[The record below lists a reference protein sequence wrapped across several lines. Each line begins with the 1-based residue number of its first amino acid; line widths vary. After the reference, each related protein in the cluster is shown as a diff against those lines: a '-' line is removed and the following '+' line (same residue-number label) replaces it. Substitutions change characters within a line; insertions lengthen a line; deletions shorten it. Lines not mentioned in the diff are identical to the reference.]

1 MFIPMSTAQPV
12 TRDPEQKREA
22 ILDAALDLFAG
33 RGFHGTAIPEIAER
47 ARVSAGT
54 IYRYFA
60 SKEALVNAVYQRE
73 KMSLAKA
80 LLPHELA
87 GRAGPSPRLMLH
99 EFFVAACRYGRERPL
114 SLAFLEHHHHKD
126 YLDQESRDLEQRM
139 FAPALLFLRD
149 AQEQMA
155 VKKCDP
161 ELLIAL
167 VWGMFNGLMRGHAE
181 KRFALDPAA
190 LAEAEECIWQAIR
203 A

>member
-1 MFIPMSTAQPV
+1 MVASHAV

-22 ILDAALDLFAG
+22 ILDAALDLFAH

-47 ARVSAGT
+47 AKVSAGT

-80 LLPHELA
+80 LM
-87 GRAGPSPRLMLH
+87 PREFSAAPRRMLH
-99 EFFVAACRYGRERPL
+99 EFFVAACRYADERPL

-139 FAPALLFLRD
+139 FAPALLFLQQ

-161 ELLIAL
+161 EILIAL
-167 VWGMFNGLMRGHAE
+167 VWGMFNGLVRGRVE
-181 KRFALDPAA
+181 KRFTLDAAA

>member
-1 MFIPMSTAQPV
+1 MRASQTA

-22 ILDAALDLFAG
+22 ILDAALELFAD
-33 RGFHGTAIPEIAER
+33 RGFHGTSIPDLAER
-47 ARVSAGT
+47 AKVAAGT

-73 KMSLAKA
+73 KMALAKA
-80 LLPHELA
+80 LVPKDMSTSA
-87 GRAGPSPRLMLH
+87 RLMLH
-99 EFFVAACRYGRERPL
+99 AFFVAACRYARERPL

-126 YLDQESRDLEQRM
+126 YLDQASRDLEQRM
-139 FAPALLFLRD
+139 FAPALIFLRQ

-155 VKKCDP
+155 VKKCEP
-161 ELLIAL
+161 EMLIAL
-167 VWGMFNGLMRGHAE
+167 VWGMFNGLVRGHEE
-181 KRFALDPAA
+181 KRFALDPKA